1 MKQIG
6 GNGAEGIVSSGFPV
20 IARSDSDEAIHR
32 AASVRMDRF
41 APRNDDR
48 QTVETPEKYGFLFF
62 HVRQ

>member
-1 MKQIG
+1 
-6 GNGAEGIVSSGFPV
+6 VSSGFPV